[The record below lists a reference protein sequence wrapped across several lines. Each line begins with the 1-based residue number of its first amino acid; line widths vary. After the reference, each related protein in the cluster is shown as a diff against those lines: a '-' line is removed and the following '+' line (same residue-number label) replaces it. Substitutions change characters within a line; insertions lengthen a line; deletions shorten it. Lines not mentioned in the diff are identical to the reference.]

1 MNTVVKV
8 ESLVKLFGNF
18 KAVDSIDF
26 EVYKGEIF
34 GFLGANGAGK
44 STTIRILC
52 GIQPPSS
59 GKVMV
64 MGYDALN
71 EAFKIKQNIGYMSQK
86 FTLYDDLTVNENI
99 EFFAGIRKIS
109 NKDFEDRKNKILE
122 LSELQGKEKLV
133 TRSLPGGWKQKLAL
147 GCSII
152 HNPQILFLD
161 EPTAGVDPAARKI
174 FWEIIYQL
182 RKMGTTIFVTS
193 HYMDEVEQCDRIA
206 LMHKGKIVALGSP
219 EELKKNVIKGSLYNL
234 QCDKQKEVKE
244 VLSEIPGIER
254 MDPFGRGFHIILENN
269 NIQLEEEF
277 QKSITKKLNSLS
289 IQIIQ
294 FNKTKP
300 NLEDVFVY
308 LIGNLEEK

>member
-1 MNTVVKV
+1 
-8 ESLVKLFGNF
+8 
-18 KAVDSIDF
+18 
-26 EVYKGEIF
+26 
-34 GFLGANGAGK
+34 
-44 STTIRILC
+44 
-52 GIQPPSS
+52 
-59 GKVMV
+59 
-64 MGYDALN
+64 
-71 EAFKIKQNIGYMSQK
+71 
-86 FTLYDDLTVNENI
+86 
-99 EFFAGIRKIS
+99 
-109 NKDFEDRKNKILE
+109 
-122 LSELQGKEKLV
+122 
-133 TRSLPGGWKQKLAL
+133 
-147 GCSII
+147 
-152 HNPQILFLD
+152 
-161 EPTAGVDPAARKI
+161 
-174 FWEIIYQL
+174 
-182 RKMGTTIFVTS
+182 
-193 HYMDEVEQCDRIA
+193 MDEVEQCDRIA